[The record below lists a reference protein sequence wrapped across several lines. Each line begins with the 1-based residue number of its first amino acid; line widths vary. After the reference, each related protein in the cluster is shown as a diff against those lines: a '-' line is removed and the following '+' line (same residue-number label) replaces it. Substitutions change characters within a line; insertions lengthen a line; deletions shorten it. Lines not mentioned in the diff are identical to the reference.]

1 MITNKY
7 ALIVLLLF
15 ATPGIALGQ
24 QRHAPGRQH
33 HVQPGRPGHHGHGG
47 HHHHRFGNGVGFVW
61 GFPSIPFSYDP
72 WFYSYN
78 PWYYNPAPIVNYY
91 SMNMPIPRVDP
102 SELLESVT
110 SKRTVEAALRPNQ
123 ARLQV
128 ILPHADAELQID
140 GQTTTS
146 LGSVRNFDTPEL
158 DPGMVHTYT
167 VEAMWKSRGETRR
180 DVRRI
185 DVRAGSRVMV
195 DFTKPASS
203 EAIGKPKTVRSP
215 W

>member
-1 MITNKY
+1 MITYKN
-7 ALIVLLLF
+7 ALLVLLLS
-15 ATPGIALGQ
+15 AVPGIAFGQ

-33 HVQPGRPGHHGHGG
+33 HVQSGRPGHHGHGG

-61 GFPSIPFSYDP
+61 GFPSIYYGYDP
-72 WFYSYN
+72 W
-78 PWYYNPAPIVNYY
+78 YYTPAPIVNYY

-128 ILPHADAELQID
+128 ILPNADAELQID
-140 GQTTTS
+140 GEPTTS
-146 LGSVRNFDTPEL
+146 VGSVRNFDTPEL
-158 DPGMVHTYT
+158 DPGMLHTYT

-180 DVRRI
+180 DVRRV

-195 DFTKPASS
+195 DFTKPATS

>member
-1 MITNKY
+1 MITYTN

-15 ATPGIALGQ
+15 VAPGIAFGQ
-24 QRHAPGRQH
+24 QRHASDRQYPN
-33 HVQPGRPGHHGHGG
+33 QPGRPGHH
-47 HHHHRFGNGVGFVW
+47 HHRHGSAFVW
-61 GFPSIPFSYDP
+61 GFPSFYYGYDP
-72 WFYSYN
+72 FYYTYN
-78 PWYYNPAPIVNYY
+78 PWYYTPPPIVNYY
-91 SMNMPIPRVDP
+91 SMSMPIPRVDP

-110 SKRTVEAALRPNQ
+110 SRRTVETALRPNQ

-128 ILPHADAELQID
+128 ILPQADAELQID

-146 LGSVRNFDTPEL
+146 VGSVRNFDTPEL
-158 DPGMVHTYT
+158 DPGMLYTYT
-167 VEAMWKSRGETRR
+167 VEAMWKSRGEMQR
-180 DVRRI
+180 DVRRV

-195 DFTKPASS
+195 DFTKPATS